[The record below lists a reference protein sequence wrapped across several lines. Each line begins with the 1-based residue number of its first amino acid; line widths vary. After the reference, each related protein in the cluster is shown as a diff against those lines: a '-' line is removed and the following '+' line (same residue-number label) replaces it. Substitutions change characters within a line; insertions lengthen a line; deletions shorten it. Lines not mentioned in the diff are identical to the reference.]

1 MKRIIVGIFLILQ
14 FSILIPANS
23 ETLQAGIKK
32 LAQKIVS
39 NSSINGKRSIAIS
52 YFTHTNGDTSEFSK
66 YIADKLVVNLFNVPN
81 ANLDIIEREQLA
93 AIFHEMKFNMTGVVD
108 TKTIQKLGKIHGVDS
123 LVLGSITEMGKKI
136 SITARVADTETGQVT
151 SAAEVIIEKKP
162 YIKNLLSKK
171 IIDKDA
177 HETKKKSEKKI
188 KKTSIS
194 REKRALRVN
203 QSPIE
208 LFKVI
213 QQYADNNIQVSI
225 LPTQEMYKI
234 GRDYLEMTVSSSRS
248 GYLTILSVGSSKKIY
263 QLFPNKLDTDNSLRP
278 GRDIFLP
285 RSSWRLPANG
295 PAGID
300 YFLAIVTNT
309 PNPFYGL
316 GVPAGPFIKLDKNI
330 STADSLI
337 ESMTS
342 CSQSISSVNK
352 AECSQSSE
360 RDFGA
365 IGTDSSYCSS
375 SQRDFDAISVNK
387 ECTKNYAVGFM
398 QVREIK

>member
-1 MKRIIVGIFLILQ
+1 MKSIIVGIFLILQ

-32 LAQKIVS
+32 LAQQIVK
-39 NSSINGKRSIAIS
+39 NSSIKGKSSIAIS
-52 YFTHTNGDTSEFSK
+52 YFTHTNGDKSELSK
-66 YIADKLVVNLFNVPN
+66 HISDELVVNLFSIPN
-81 ANLDIIEREQLA
+81 SNLDIIEREQLA

-108 TKTIQKLGKIHGVDS
+108 TKTIQKLGKIHGVDA
-123 LVLGSITEMGKKI
+123 LVLGSIAEMGKTI
-136 SITARVADTETGQVT
+136 RITARVTDTETGKLT
-151 SAAEVIIEKKP
+151 SVAAITVEKRAN
-162 YIKNLLSKK
+162 IKKLLSKK
-171 IIDKDA
+171 IIDK
-177 HETKKKSEKKI
+177 EVKKI
-188 KKTSIS
+188 KRKPEPKIITTDIG
-194 REKRALRVN
+194 RENRSLRVE

-225 LPTQEMYKI
+225 RPTRQRYKI
-234 GRDYLEMTVSSSRS
+234 GSDYLEMTVNSSRS

-263 QLFPNKLDTDNSLRP
+263 QLFPNKLDTDNSLSP
-278 GRDIFLP
+278 GVDIFLP

-398 QVREIK
+398 QVREVE